1 MQIGVIRVV
10 FAGLFLFG
18 CGGGDG
24 MFSRGKTPE
33 PPAVIVVQPNT
44 TVIRPKLRP
53 AGNIADTTAGGAAKP
68 MPVPRPE
75 QDLGETIVGL
85 GLLDRGG
92 LWLRTPLVATEV
104 KGRVVYL
111 KTGASANVLLL
122 PLPGESGSGSQLS
135 LAAMQVLG
143 IPLAELAKVQVF
155 VR

>member
-1 MQIGVIRVV
+1 MPEQPPVV
-10 FAGLFLFG
+10 LL
-18 CGGGDG
+18 
-24 MFSRGKTPE
+24 
-33 PPAVIVVQPNT
+33 QPNA
-44 TVIRPKLRP
+44 TVMRPKLRP
-53 AGNIADTTAGGAAKP
+53 AGRIADTAGAVAKP

-75 QDLGETIVGL
+75 QDLGETIVAL

-92 LWLRTPLVATEV
+92 LWLRTPLVATGV

-122 PLPGESGSGSQLS
+122 PLQGESGAGSQLS